1 MHNVLI
7 IEDDNIIRS
16 YLKRMIQKRFSFNI
30 AEAENGIIGL
40 EAIKKVKPDIIF
52 LDISM
57 PEMSGLEFLEKI
69 RQEPDYSNIPVLVL
83 TAHNDSDTIKKI
95 LNLGV
100 SDYILKPIDTAK
112 TYNRIQQLID
122 NIK

>member
-1 MHNVLI
+1 VHNVLI

>member
-1 MHNVLI
+1 VLI